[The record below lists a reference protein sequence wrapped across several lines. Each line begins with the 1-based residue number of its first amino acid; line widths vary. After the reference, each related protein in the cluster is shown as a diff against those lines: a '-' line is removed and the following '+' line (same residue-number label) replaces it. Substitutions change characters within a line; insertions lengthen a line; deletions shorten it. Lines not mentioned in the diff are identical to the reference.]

1 MLSISNC
8 SPSSLRTIT
17 LTLLISI
24 ELHLHIHIHILPAFA
39 TF

>member
-1 MLSISNC
+1 MLSISN
-8 SPSSLRTIT
+8 SLPSSLRTIT

-24 ELHLHIHIHILPAFA
+24 EQYLHIHILLAFA

>member
-1 MLSISNC
+1 MLSISN
-8 SPSSLRTIT
+8 SLPSSLRTIT

-24 ELHLHIHIHILPAFA
+24 ELHLHIHILLAYV